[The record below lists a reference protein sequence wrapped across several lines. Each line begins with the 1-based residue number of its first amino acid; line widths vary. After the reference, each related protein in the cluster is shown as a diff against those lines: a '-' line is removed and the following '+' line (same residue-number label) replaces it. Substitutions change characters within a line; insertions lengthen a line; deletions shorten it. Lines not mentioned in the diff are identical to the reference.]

1 MLEGLLHHK
10 KEEKDYL
17 CALVVAEKRIAA
29 AIWETTKD
37 GKVTVLKTTQ
47 KEYEGEWEKA
57 IDAADQA
64 VTGLE
69 SELPEGKELTKVV
82 FGLYPAWLTDDRIK
96 EPHLKQLK
104 ALTSALS
111 LTPLGFVELP
121 IAVAHLLQKDE
132 GNQQTVILVGIDET
146 HVTVSLFKIGKLV
159 GSVTGARTESVSL
172 DLEKLLA
179 TFTDVEVLPSRVLLY
194 GEVTDLEKLKAELLN
209 HPWQKKANFLH
220 FPKIEVLPADFAVK
234 AVAVASSTE
243 IMPQT
248 QEVAV
253 SQQVTDQEPAV
264 AEVSGKSE
272 EVAAIAEDLGFV
284 TDREDESAGETVVA
298 SESEEGVKSEEVANV
313 EPVAVPQSR
322 IVEGSRPAGIRLP
335 RIALP
340 KLTFTFP
347 VPRLLVVPKLGLVAV
362 ALVTLLV
369 LGGSVFAVYWWL
381 PKATVQLLVKAQML
395 DKTEDITVDPS
406 VTTADAEQKIL
417 PGKEVKAEMSGSF
430 TVPTTGKKTVGE
442 KAKGEVT
449 IYNKTLNSKTFK
461 SGAILTAGKLKFT
474 LDEEVSVASASESV
488 GSLTYGTVKISVT
501 ASDIG
506 TASNVGPGT
515 DFVFTDLPTSSYS
528 ARNEKALAGGTSRE
542 IAVVARDDQKTARD
556 QAVTELEQKAT
567 AEINQTLSGNTKL
580 LANSLSSKVV
590 GESFNKEIG
599 EETDELSVEMTVAAT
614 AFAYN
619 ESDFFT
625 LLEKIVSVNIPQR
638 YEYKKENAEMSVEE
652 VAGGEGEARVFKARI
667 KVELLPKV
675 ETVDLAQKL
684 AGRSV
689 AEATDYLRS
698 QSGVAGVE
706 FDVEAPLASLKKKL
720 PANSGNIR
728 IQVASL

>member
-10 KEEKDYL
+10 KEEKEYL
-17 CALVVAEKRIAA
+17 CALIVAEKRIDA

-64 VTGLE
+64 VTDIE
-69 SELPEGKELTKVV
+69 SELPEGRELTKVV
-82 FGLYPAWLTDDRIK
+82 FGLFPTWLVDDRIK

-132 GNQQTVILVGIDET
+132 GTQQTVILVGIDGT
-146 HVTVSLFKIGKLV
+146 HLVVSLFKIGKLV
-159 GSVTGARTESVSL
+159 GSVNGVRTENIPL
-172 DLEKLLA
+172 DVEKLLA

-194 GEVTDLEKLKAELLN
+194 GVTPDLEKLKADLLN

-220 FPKIEVLPADFAVK
+220 FPKIEVLPDDFVVK

-248 QEVAV
+248 QEAV
-253 SQQVTDQEPAV
+253 SQEVTEQEPAA

-272 EVAAIAEDLGFV
+272 EVTAIAEDLGFV
-284 TDREDESAGETVVA
+284 TDSEDELKGETAVA
-298 SESEEGVKSEEVANV
+298 SDSEEGVKQEVVANV
-313 EPVAVPQSR
+313 EPVAIPQSR
-322 IVEGSRPAGIRLP
+322 RVEEGRPAGIKLP

-340 KLTFTFP
+340 KLTFNFS
-347 VPRLLVVPKLGLVAV
+347 VPRLPAIPKLGLMAVVLVAF
-362 ALVTLLV
+362 LV
-369 LGGSVFAVYWWL
+369 LGGSAFAVYWWL
-381 PKATVQLLVKAQML
+381 PKATVQLFVKSQML
-395 DKTEDITVDPS
+395 DKTEEITVDTNA
-406 VTTADAEQKIL
+406 TTADAEQKIL
-417 PGKEVKAEMSGSF
+417 PGKEVKAEVSGSQS
-430 TVPTTGKKTVGE
+430 VPTTAKKTVGE

-449 IYNKTLNSKTFK
+449 IYNKTLNQKTFK
-461 SGAILTAGKLKFT
+461 SGTILIAGKLKFT

-488 GSLTYGTVKISVT
+488 GSLTYGTAKISVT

-506 TASNVGPGT
+506 SVSNVSPGT
-515 DFVFTDLPTSSYS
+515 DFAFGDLPTSSYS
-528 ARNEKALAGGTSRE
+528 ARNEKALAGGSSRE
-542 IAVVARDDQKTARD
+542 IAVVAREDQKTARD
-556 QAVTELEQKAT
+556 QAIAELEQKAT
-567 AEINQTLSGNTKL
+567 TEINQTLGGSMKL

-599 EETDELSVEMTVAAT
+599 EEADELSVEMTVAAT
-614 AFAYN
+614 AFAYSDN
-619 ESDFFT
+619 DFFT

-675 ETVDLAQKL
+675 ETGDLAQKL

-698 QSGVAGVE
+698 QGGVAGVE
-706 FDVEAPLASLKKKL
+706 FDVETPLASLKKKL
-720 PANSGNIR
+720 PANARNIS
-728 IQVASL
+728 ILIAPL